1 MNFIKHQQNDTQQVL
16 IASNAKSASPSI
28 SHCGASFTV
37 KASTAVVD
45 NLGECDYKI
54 SYSPRSTCHFM
65 EYGSTCLYYNLHF
78 PPKENYYHDHFPTN
92 IQLQLH
98 KRD

>member
-1 MNFIKHQQNDTQQVL
+1 MNFIKHQQNETQQVL

-54 SYSPRSTCHFM
+54 SYSPTGAEPGIFVWGGQVATLIYLSR
-65 EYGSTCLYYNLHF
+65 
-78 PPKENYYHDHFPTN
+78 
-92 IQLQLH
+92 QLH
-98 KRD
+98 THT